1 MLELRPYQR
10 EGAAFLAARDRA
22 LIADAPRVG
31 KTAQCVAACDVADA
45 QSVLVLCPA
54 SAVPGWEREFSR
66 FTECPPRLTVMSYD
80 KAVRAGA
87 TLASR
92 AINPQFL
99 SMHVDALILDEAHYL
114 KNPKAKRT
122 KLVYGPKCDGRGG
135 LVEKAKRVYAV
146 TGTPMPKD
154 ASELFPMMR
163 ALAPE
168 RIRNP
173 KTGLPYNFW
182 QFVTKYCVVKNNGFG
197 LEIKGTKN
205 HDELRKMLDGFMIRR
220 TLADVSPEMP
230 ELIYDTLPVDAKF
243 PKGVPSSEIEMAR
256 KALADGGIE
265 GLNAIGVHIATLR
278 RLTGIAKVRPVAEW
292 VKTHFEC
299 GGGKLVLFAHHT
311 AVLHGLNDELIS
323 HGEEPRLVD
332 GKTGGA
338 VRQSEIEEFQTDPT
352 ARVFLG
358 QLQAAGTAIRLDAA
372 DQVLF
377 VESSWV
383 PSDNFQASQ
392 RILDATKTAGCL
404 ARFVCIPGSIDEDI
418 MRVAAR
424 RAEDAQ
430 KILD

>member
-1 MLELRPYQR
+1 
-10 EGAAFLAARDRA
+10 
-22 LIADAPRVG
+22 
-31 KTAQCVAACDVADA
+31 
-45 QSVLVLCPA
+45 VLVLCPA
-54 SAVPGWEREFSR
+54 SAVPGWEREFNR
-66 FTECPPRLTVMSYD
+66 FAECPPRLTVMSYD

-92 AINPQFL
+92 EINPQFL

-256 KALADGGIE
+256 KALAEGGIE

-278 RLTGIAKVRPVAEW
+278 RLTGMAKVQPVCDW
-292 VKTHFEC
+292 IKTHFEC
-299 GGGKLVLFAHHT
+299 DGGKLVVFAWHT
-311 AVLHGLNDELIS
+311 SVLDGLWDALKPSQSGIT
-323 HGEEPRLVD
+323 HLYRLD
-332 GKTGGA
+332 GSSTPAERDGA
-338 VRQSEIEEFQTDPT
+338 VSGFQGLVGKS
-352 ARVFLG
+352 VFLG
-358 QLQAAGTAIRLDAA
+358 NLQAAGTAIRLDAA